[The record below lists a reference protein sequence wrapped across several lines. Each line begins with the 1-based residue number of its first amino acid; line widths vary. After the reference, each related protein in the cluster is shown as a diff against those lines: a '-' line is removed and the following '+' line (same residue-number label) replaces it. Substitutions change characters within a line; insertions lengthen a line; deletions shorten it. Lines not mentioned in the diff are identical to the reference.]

1 MEFFAADMRREGC
14 EVFVP
19 SGFGA
24 WREAVL
30 DERGGLRDFAP
41 DAAMVV
47 RSEPRGED
55 EGALAALASFCPR
68 VADIDLAALGAETGG
83 FRDSRLW
90 KAAGFPFSLAGLR
103 AIEEEFRWAVEG
115 GPRKVLAMDADNTL
129 WDGIVSEDGP
139 EAVRPRV
146 VFQEGL
152 LSLRARGVPIVLLT
166 KNDPVADGTSAIERA
181 FARADMP
188 LSLSDFAVVRSNWS
202 PKPANLKIAAAEM
215 NLGEDSFAFVDDNEH
230 ERAEMSARIPGVF
243 VAAVPRGDWPEALQ
257 RQMLRRLGAHLF
269 AWAGGTAEDRA
280 RAEMYAQEAERR
292 RAAAAAPTLDDYLA
306 SLDLRAEASL
316 ARGDDVPRLA
326 QMASRTNQF
335 NATTIRRDE
344 ADFRRLMSDP
354 SKRIYTFRASDRYG
368 DMGLVCYVVC
378 DLPSAR
384 ITDFVMSCRAM
395 GRTLEDFALNHVRSA
410 LAEEGVALAGIDF
423 SPTVKNEPFRSF
435 LASVDLSAPRR
446 TFFKR
451 VWANQDRKVLNICA
465 PSFT

>member
-1 MEFFAADMRREGC
+1 MEFFAVDLRREGH

-30 DERGGLRDFAP
+30 EEGGGLREFSP

-47 RSEPRGED
+47 RNEPRGED
-55 EGALAALASFCPR
+55 EGSLAALASFCPR
-68 VADIDLAALGAETGG
+68 VADIDLAALGAETEG
-83 FRDSRLW
+83 FRDWRMW
-90 KAAGFPFSLAGLR
+90 KAAGFPFSLVGLR
-103 AIEEEFRWAVEG
+103 AIEEEFRWAADG
-115 GPRKVLAMDADNTL
+115 GRRKVLAVDADNTL
-129 WDGIVSEDGP
+129 WDGIISEDGP
-139 EAVRPRV
+139 DAVRPRV

-152 LSLRARGVPIVLLT
+152 LALRSRGVPLVLLT
-166 KNDPVADGTSAIERA
+166 KNEPLSDGKSAIERA

-188 LSLSDFAVVRSNWS
+188 LSLGDFAVVRSNWS
-202 PKPANLKIAAAEM
+202 PKPANLRIAAAEM
-215 NLGEDSFAFVDDNEH
+215 NLGEDAFAFVDDNEH

-243 VAAVPRGDWPEALQ
+243 VAEAPRGDWPDALQ
-257 RQMLRRLGAHLF
+257 RQLLRRLGAHLF
-269 AWAGGTAEDRA
+269 PWAGGTAEDRA
-280 RAEMYAQEAERR
+280 RADMYAQEAERR
-292 RAAAAAPTLDDYLA
+292 RAADAAPTLEGYLA
-306 SLDLRAEASL
+306 SLDLRAEASP
-316 ARGDDVPRLA
+316 AREEDVPRLA

-354 SKRIYTFRASDRYG
+354 SKRIYTFRARDRYG

-378 DLPSAR
+378 DLASAR

-410 LAEEGVALAGIDF
+410 LAEEGVTLAGIDF
-423 SPTVKNEPFRSF
+423 APTVKNEPFRSF

-446 TFFKR
+446 TFF
-451 VWANQDRKVLNICA
+451 
-465 PSFT
+465 SG